1 LRRITRELRLLCGR
15 LIAAKPLLLLRRCAG
30 EACELRLQLSSRESR
45 WLRLQMR
52 GRLRSISGLLWLK
65 ASLLGYLLLTLR
77 ELRVWRLLDERRLSW
92 AGVVDA
98 AQEGVR

>member
-1 LRRITRELRLLCGR
+1 
-15 LIAAKPLLLLRRCAG
+15 
-30 EACELRLQLSSRESR
+30 
-45 WLRLQMR
+45 MR
-52 GRLRSISGLLWLK
+52 GRLKSISGRLWLK